1 MPYRFSRSRASRG
14 TNISYKDSI
23 THRPQGGG
31 PKKQGL
37 LPVVGTGQFSR
48 FYGMRRAG
56 SSPYQRQKLFCI
68 NQIGGISGFH
78 YQTKAPSDG
87 VSNLCR
93 LKFVR

>member
-1 MPYRFSRSRASRG
+1 MSYRFSRSRASRG

-23 THRPQGGG
+23 SNGNQGGG

-37 LPVVGTGQFSR
+37 LPVVGTGQFSLW
-48 FYGMRRAG
+48 YGMCRAG
-56 SSPYQRQKLFCI
+56 STPKQREKVFCI
-68 NQIGGISGFH
+68 NQIGGVSGYH
-78 YQTKAPSDG
+78 YQTRAPSDG

>member
-23 THRPQGGG
+23 SNGNQGGG

-37 LPVVGTGQFSR
+37 LPVVGTGQFSLWN
-48 FYGMRRAG
+48 GMRRAG
-56 SSPYQRQKLFCI
+56 STPRQRQKVYCI
-68 NQIGGISGFH
+68 NQIGGVSGFH
-78 YQTKAPSDG
+78 YQTKSPSDG

>member
-1 MPYRFSRSRASRG
+1 MSYRFSRSRASRG

-23 THRPQGGG
+23 TNGQQGGG
-31 PKKQGL
+31 SKKQGL

-56 SSPYQRQKLFCI
+56 STPSQRQKLFCI
-68 NQIGGISGFH
+68 NQIGGVSGFH
-78 YQTKAPSDG
+78 YQTKNPSDG

-93 LKFVR
+93 FQFTR